1 MRIVVIT
8 LLLTLGMSVAAWAQQ
23 SDITPATA
31 GTVYGKELKKSGAKS
46 VKSVEKALEKSEKF
60 TGKLEGKVTRVCT
73 SKGCWLAL
81 QSDDSDQP
89 VVVRF
94 KDYGFFVPQD
104 IEGMIEMYGGAE
116 DIVGKTVVVEGY
128 AKTKEKEDKDGN
140 TVKDISFTADGVLV
154 VK

>member
-1 MRIVVIT
+1 MKRVVIT

-23 SDITPATA
+23 SDPTPATA

-104 IEGMIEMYGGAE
+104 I
-116 DIVGKTVVVEGY
+116 VGKTVVVEGY

>member
-1 MRIVVIT
+1 MKRVVIT

-104 IEGMIEMYGGAE
+104 I
-116 DIVGKTVVVEGY
+116 VGKTVVVEGY

>member
-104 IEGMIEMYGGAE
+104 I
-116 DIVGKTVVVEGY
+116 VGKTVVVEGY

>member
-1 MRIVVIT
+1 MKTLVIT
-8 LLLTLGMSVAAWAQQ
+8 LMLALGWSVSAWAQQ

-31 GTVYGKELKKSGAKS
+31 GVVYGKELKKSGAKS
-46 VKSVEKALEKSEKF
+46 VQTVEKELEKSDKF

-73 SKGCWLAL
+73 HKGCWLAL
-81 QSDDSDQP
+81 QSEGSEQP

-104 IEGMIEMYGGAE
+104 I
-116 DIVGKTVVVEGY
+116 VGKTVVVEGY
-128 AKTKEKEDKDGN
+128 AKSKEKEDKDGRA
-140 TVKDISFTADGVLV
+140 VKDISFTADGVLV